1 MSRSPAKW
9 CALMHQPLYQ
19 TKPNK
24 INPIFFLTPNKLT
37 TMSFSSSFRLFF
49 PKFPNSLPLFKTLT
63 LSPPFPLSPINLQ
76 IIKPIT
82 IQSIPTRSFPINSTS
97 QSSSNPNNNNTLQ
110 PIEELPKSFK
120 KSSIFS
126 SPYKTQEPS
135 MNSCCSMARTLNPS
149 KPSSKLMKI
158 RSKAD
163 SDSVLTK
170 GLAALLV
177 QGLSGHTVQEI
188 LRVSPDFI
196 VLLGLQQSLTPSRN
210 NGFLNML
217 KLMQKKAF
225 TLFVE
230 AEKGVE
236 SRNEIKKPVEKAES
250 GSNFENPIE
259 NSKSNNDDDDV
270 DVDVGVLG
278 SRGQRILEILKR
290 ELAPVELEVKDV
302 SYQHAGHAGVRGS
315 NNGET
320 HFELKVVSKEFE
332 GKSMVKRHRLVYSLL
347 ADELENGLHAL
358 SIDAKTPTEIGQ

>member
-1 MSRSPAKW
+1 MSRWPAKW

-19 TKPNK
+19 IKPNQTKPNK
-24 INPIFFLTPNKLT
+24 INPNFLTPNKLT

-110 PIEELPKSFK
+110 PIEELP
-120 KSSIFS
+120 
-126 SPYKTQEPS
+126 Q
-135 MNSCCSMARTLNPS
+135 
-149 KPSSKLMKI
+149 KL
-158 RSKAD
+158 
-163 SDSVLTK
+163 
-170 GLAALLV
+170 
-177 QGLSGHTVQEI
+177 QEI
-188 LRVSPDFI
+188 INLFQSVQDPRAKYEQLLFYGKNLKPLQTQFKTDENKVKGCVS
-196 VLLGLQQSLTPSRN
+196 Q
-210 NGFLNML
+210 
-217 KLMQKKAF
+217 LMQKKAF

-236 SRNEIKKPVEKAES
+236 SGNEIKKPAEKAES

-259 NSKSNNDDDDV
+259 NPESNNDDDDD

-332 GKSMVKRHRLVYSLL
+332 GKSMVKRHRRVYSLL
-347 ADELENGLHAL
+347 EDELENGLHAL
-358 SIDAKTPTEIGQ
+358 SIDAKTPTEIGH